1 MPEFKIYTK
10 INVPY
15 SKVWEKASTVS
26 EIENWC
32 PIKFT
37 SAVGEEVI
45 QNGLRVKQKKKLFG
59 LFGCEHLE
67 VVDAFTHSKVRR
79 QYSFADEK
87 DKYKFNR
94 VTYMFDDNSI
104 TTMLDLC
111 EDPETKAVLED
122 QAKSEPTYQV
132 DVMCHVYYTFGST
145 FWRSF
150 TELIFIKPF
159 FKLIYKGRAEKT
171 LKKLKAICES
181 D

>member
-1 MPEFKIYTK
+1 MPEFKVYTR

-15 SKVWEKASTVS
+15 SKVWEKVS
-26 EIENWC
+26 VVREIERWC
-32 PIKFT
+32 PVKFT
-37 SAVGEEVI
+37 IASEDEVI

-67 VVDAFTHSKVRR
+67 VVDAYTNSKVRR
-79 QYSFADEK
+79 QYSLADEK

-111 EDPETKAVLED
+111 EDEEAKSVLED
-122 QAKSEPTYQV
+122 QAKSEPTYQI

-145 FWRSF
+145 FWRSV
-150 TELIFIKPF
+150 TEVLFIKPF

-171 LKKLKAICES
+171 LKTLKKICETE
-181 D
+181 